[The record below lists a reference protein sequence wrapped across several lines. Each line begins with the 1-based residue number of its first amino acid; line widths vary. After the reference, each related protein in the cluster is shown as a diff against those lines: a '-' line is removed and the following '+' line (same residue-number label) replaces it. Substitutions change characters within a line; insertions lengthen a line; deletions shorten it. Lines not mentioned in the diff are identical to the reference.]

1 MSNVTDRMGTEPIPS
16 ILFKMSLPAVIAMFV
31 QAVYNMVDRLFVG
44 MYVQNAEDALAG
56 VGVGFPIFL
65 ILIGVGMLVGM
76 GGSAIFS
83 ISLGAKQDE
92 RAEKVL
98 GTSILTMIIVSVA
111 VGALGYIFL
120 PQILNAI
127 GAAVPYE
134 TGRPAEIIQA
144 ERIFDFGMDYYQ
156 IILLGSPLM
165 AIGFGINSFIRAEGN
180 TFRAMINMLAGA
192 LTNILLDWIFLA
204 FLGWGIEG
212 AALATV
218 ISQGVTALLVMEHFL
233 FDRSKVRFHWKNL
246 LILPKEILS
255 IFAIGSSGFL
265 MQSAA
270 AAMNG
275 LLNNQIRTFGE
286 LANQGLNP
294 EQLAQGS
301 YVAAGLSAMGIIY
314 PVGMMILMPIFGLNQ
329 GAQPI
334 LGYNFGAKKP
344 ERVRQTVL
352 LSIVFSTGILVLGF
366 LAFQWFAPPNHRA
379 FCPRRAGDQPAT
391 GRNWTGRTQNILP
404 DDAPPWGPDHRS
416 RLLHRIGQGR
426 KIPDLDPLTA
436 GLLDHRPPD
445 RSGGTW
451 VHGDFLVGSYRRRFG
466 CDRYRDLFSFGDL

>member
-1 MSNVTDRMGTEPIPS
+1 
-16 ILFKMSLPAVIAMFV
+16 
-31 QAVYNMVDRLFVG
+31 
-44 MYVQNAEDALAG
+44 
-56 VGVGFPIFL
+56 
-65 ILIGVGMLVGM
+65 
-76 GGSAIFS
+76 
-83 ISLGAKQDE
+83 
-92 RAEKVL
+92 
-98 GTSILTMIIVSVA
+98 
-111 VGALGYIFL
+111 
-120 PQILNAI
+120 
-127 GAAVPYE
+127 
-134 TGRPAEIIQA
+134 
-144 ERIFDFGMDYYQ
+144 
-156 IILLGSPLM
+156 
-165 AIGFGINSFIRAEGN
+165 
-180 TFRAMINMLAGA
+180 
-192 LTNILLDWIFLA
+192 
-204 FLGWGIEG
+204 
-212 AALATV
+212 V

-366 LAFQWFAPPNHRA
+366 LAFQWFAPQIIELFVQGEQEISPLLAEIGPAGLKTFYLMMPLLGVQIIGAGYFIALGKAVKSLTLTLSRQA
-379 FCPRRAGDQPAT
+379 FLIIALLIVPEVLGYMGIFWSAPIADGLAVIVTAIFFLSEIYKLGKNPSPQDHQPTAAEET
-391 GRNWTGRTQNILP
+391 
-404 DDAPPWGPDHRS
+404 
-416 RLLHRIGQGR
+416 QGR
-426 KIPDLDPLTA
+426 EGYID
-436 GLLDHRPPD
+436 
-445 RSGGTW
+445 
-451 VHGDFLVGSYRRRFG
+451 
-466 CDRYRDLFSFGDL
+466 